1 MYCEKAIHRMM
12 GKDLQ
17 IISLIKDLYLE
28 YIPNFYNS
36 IVKIQSNLK
45 VGKLFE

>member
-1 MYCEKAIHRMM
+1 MR

-17 IISLIKDLYLE
+17 IISLIKDMYID

-36 IVKIQSNLK
+36 IVKIKSNLK
-45 VGKLFE
+45 VGKLLE